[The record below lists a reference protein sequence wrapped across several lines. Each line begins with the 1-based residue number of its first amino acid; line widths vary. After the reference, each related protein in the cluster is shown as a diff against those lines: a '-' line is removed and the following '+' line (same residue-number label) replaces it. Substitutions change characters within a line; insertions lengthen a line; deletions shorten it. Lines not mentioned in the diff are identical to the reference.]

1 MTKRTLRMT
10 IKTVMMGSGIALAC
24 VLAFAVGQAQQKTAT
39 LTAADKIEIQE
50 LLARYMFVLDSC
62 SDHNN
67 GYDYAD
73 LYTEDGA
80 FGAQKGREALARAAG
95 RTSDGGCNA
104 NRLRGENNEL
114 HINVAPIIVATPEG
128 AKGTSYLM
136 MIQGPANQIY
146 FAGWYE
152 DTYVKT
158 PKGWRFKTRD
168 HVSGARAGI
177 PANAGA
183 MRASMTRLAKEEM
196 EKNPPA
202 ARGAGAG
209 RGAEGRG
216 AGPATPP
223 PPPHDPLNWVDGK
236 LK

>member
-1 MTKRTLRMT
+1 MTKGILRMT
-10 IKTVMMGSGIALAC
+10 LKTVIAGSAFVLAC
-24 VLAFAVGQAQQKTAT
+24 GIAFAVGQAQQKTST
-39 LTAADKIEIQE
+39 LTPADKLEIQE

-62 SDHNN
+62 PDHNN

-80 FGAQKGREALARAAG
+80 FGNNKGREALARAAG
-95 RTSDGGCNA
+95 RTSDGNCNA
-104 NRLRGENNEL
+104 NRQRGENNEL
-114 HINVAPIIVATPEG
+114 HINVAPIIVPTPEG
-128 AKGTSYLM
+128 ARGTSYLM

-158 PKGWRFKTRD
+158 AKGWRFKTRD
-168 HVSGARAGI
+168 HVSGLRAGI

-183 MRASMTRLAKEEM
+183 IRNEMTRLAKDNLA
-196 EKNPPA
+196 KNPPTTA
-202 ARGAGAG
+202 NTGG
-209 RGAEGRG
+209 R
-216 AGPATPP
+216 GPATPP

-236 LK
+236 VKQVAAR